1 MNQPDQNIDE
11 LLNSFID
18 GELSDNQRMEVQRL
32 ITKDSETAKR
42 LRQLQKVKMLV
53 NSLPPVMAPAGIAEA
68 VLGELEEQSVY
79 SKHEGAKQLMF
90 RKVLAVAATI
100 ALLAISAGV
109 IYTIL
114 APESTSIQPGQT
126 VAGVKSLPGK
136 VSEAGFSGKLE
147 LKTGAL
153 SAVDAFI
160 NRAIRDNGL
169 SDYVSVTR
177 QANKNFYSLTC
188 SRGELNLLLS
198 DLQSIWQ
205 RFNTVTLSVDTEQFN
220 APVIV
225 SMITADQTAKIISQ
239 TDPKRTVEMAKDF
252 AVLNNMDELM
262 PGKQILTAI
271 NDRSVNLIPQG
282 GIPKPVLTGEQKT
295 VKKTNARP
303 EDRQE
308 VSLTIVVVGS
318 E

>member
-32 ITKDSETAKR
+32 ITQDTDSAKR
-42 LRQLQKVKMLV
+42 LRQLQKVKMLIS
-53 NSLPPVMAPAGIAEA
+53 SLPPVMAPASIVEA
-68 VLGELEEQSVY
+68 V
-79 SKHEGAKQLMF
+79 SKHRTPNAEHRTPKLVF
-90 RKVLAVAATI
+90 RKVLAAAAMI
-100 ALLAISAGV
+100 ALLTIFAGV

-114 APESTSIQPGQT
+114 APESTPIQPRQT
-126 VAGVKSLPGK
+126 VAVVESLPPR
-136 VSEAGFSGKLE
+136 VSQAGFSGRLE
-147 LKTGAL
+147 LKTVAL

-160 NRAIRDNGL
+160 NRAIKDNNL
-169 SDYVSVTR
+169 SDYVNVTR
-177 QANKNFYSLTC
+177 QANRNFYSFTC
-188 SRGELNLLLS
+188 SREDLNLLLS

-205 RFNTVTLSVDTEQFN
+205 RFSLATLSVDTEQFN
-220 APVIV
+220 SPVIV
-225 SMITADQTAKIISQ
+225 STITADQTTKIISQ
-239 TDPKRTVEMAKDF
+239 TNPEKAVETARDF
-252 AVLNNMDELM
+252 AVLNNMAELM

-271 NDRSVNLIPQG
+271 NGGSVNLIPQG

-318 E
+318 N